1 MGSIASAVGGVV
13 GSIGGMIS
21 GNKAADAANQQA
33 EYLRNLCN
41 EQRQAILDAT
51 KSAQERG
58 QFKPVTVTSSFG
70 TPQYTYDSSGR
81 LTGIASTPAP
91 WLAELQA
98 RQAGLAPQYMDLT
111 EAALSA
117 SPQYAEAAQRAF
129 SAGGNVYDIASQTA
143 AQQAGLYGVGQEM
156 YGLGRG
162 VTPYAQQA
170 YGTSSTIND
179 LAAQAAAQAAGMGT
193 TGQVLQGAG
202 ADIYSRAVQALPTSY
217 DTTQAT
223 QDYYNRMQQM
233 VAPQREQQLA
243 QTRQSLFNTGRTG
256 LATGATQAG
265 GMLATNPEMA
275 AYYNALAQQDLQL
288 ANQAEQQALANLAQR
303 TNIGQGLYQTGLQQY
318 QAGLGAQQAGIGAL
332 SSAGGLYGQGLGAL
346 QTGAGLTTTGANI
359 LGQGIGATQAG
370 IGAGTAAAQQY
381 GAGTG
386 LFGMAGDLQNQL
398 YRNVSASQAPFAT
411 GMQALTGLEQTAQT
425 PVAQGFQYG
434 GVVTPAE
441 QWAGQIGLTG
451 ATAAANVAGQYA
463 PAIANY
469 QYQNS
474 SYSPWGSLLQG
485 VGSSLGQS
493 NMGSWSSLFGN
504 QGSSMGGVNNQAS
517 RQFASAWDE
526 AFR

>member
-33 EYLRNLCN
+33 EYLRNLSA

-51 KSAQERG
+51 QSAQERG

-70 TPQYTYDSSGR
+70 TPQYTYDESGR
-81 LTGIASTPAP
+81 LTGVAAQPAS
-91 WLAELQA
+91 WLANLQA
-98 RQAGLAPQYMDLT
+98 RQQALAPQYMGLT
-111 EAALSA
+111 EGALSA
-117 SPQYAEAAQRAF
+117 APQFEQATQRAF
-129 SAGGNVYDIASQTA
+129 GAGGTVYDLAQQAA
-143 AQQAGLYGVGQEM
+143 AQQQGLYGIGQEM

-162 VTPYAQQA
+162 LAGTAQQA
-170 YGTSSTIND
+170 G
-179 LAAQAAAQAAGMGT
+179 A
-193 TGQVLQGAG
+193 TGQTLQQTG
-202 ADIYSRAVQALPTSY
+202 ADIYGRAAQALPTSY
-217 DTTQAT
+217 DTAQAT

-318 QAGLGAQQAGIGAL
+318 QAGLGAQQ
-332 SSAGGLYGQGLGAL
+332 QGVG
-346 QTGAGLTTTGANI
+346 TTQAMANI

-370 IGAGTAAAQQY
+370 LGAGSTAAQLY
-381 GAGTG
+381 GSGTG

-398 YRNVSASQAPFAT
+398 YRNVAASQAPFAA
-411 GMQALTGLEQTAQT
+411 GMQAVTGLEESAFS
-425 PVAQGFQYG
+425 PVARGFQYASP
-434 GVVTPAE
+434 VTSAE
-441 QWAGQIGLTG
+441 QWAGEIGLRGTQG
-451 ATAAANVAGQYA
+451 AASAATQFAPQIAG
-463 PAIANY
+463 Y

-493 NMGSWSSLFGN
+493 NMGSWSSLFGGRGPVGPQISN
-504 QGSSMGGVNNQAS
+504 AAYNAQDAYAARLNAAEG
-517 RQFASAWDE
+517 F
-526 AFR
+526 